1 MRRVAALSPHN
12 PLMQAYGDLP
22 IVDGVPFYSIMGT
35 AARDSRGRSSDGYV
49 TVESA
54 RLPGSVADT
63 LLPIRHRQF
72 DRAVPLNRVYR
83 ILGEHAPP
91 SPRPAPT
98 SPAPACDY
106 TRVHLS

>member
-1 MRRVAALSPHN
+1 
-12 PLMQAYGDLP
+12 MQAYGDLP

-49 TVESA
+49 TLESA

-72 DRAVPLNRVYR
+72 DRAVPLNVVYR
-83 ILGEHAPP
+83 ILREHAESVPGAARASLTP
-91 SPRPAPT
+91 SGAV
-98 SPAPACDY
+98 CE
-106 TRVHLS
+106 